1 MIGPEDRE
9 AIMQPKQ
16 SFEELKQ
23 EISVQHAKLSRRLR
37 QIAEFAI
44 AEPDHTALETVASI
58 AAKAH
63 VPPSSLIR
71 FAKHFGYDGFTDM
84 QRVFRSRLI
93 DRASSYN
100 QRIREFRSG
109 QPADMGSPLGVLR
122 HFVEADAA
130 ALDSLGRMGPG
141 AMRKFRCGILFT
153 WPRCM
158 LVFSVGGP
166 LGQSAG
172 GPWQGVAA

>member
-1 MIGPEDRE
+1 MAPAHPAAMRALLAFRTVVPFVALARIFIPLDDRLAHPET
-9 AIMQPKQ
+9 AMQPKQ
-16 SFEELKQ
+16 TFEELKQ
-23 EISVQHAKLSRRLR
+23 EISARHAKLSRRLR

-44 AEPDHTALETVASI
+44 AQPDHTALETVASI

-93 DRASSYN
+93 ARASSYN

-109 QPADMGSPLGVLR
+109 QPADMRSPLGVLR

-130 ALDSLGRMGPG
+130 ALQRLGHE
-141 AMRKFRCGILFT
+141 T
-153 WPRCM
+153 
-158 LVFSVGGP
+158 
-166 LGQSAG
+166 
-172 GPWQGVAA
+172 